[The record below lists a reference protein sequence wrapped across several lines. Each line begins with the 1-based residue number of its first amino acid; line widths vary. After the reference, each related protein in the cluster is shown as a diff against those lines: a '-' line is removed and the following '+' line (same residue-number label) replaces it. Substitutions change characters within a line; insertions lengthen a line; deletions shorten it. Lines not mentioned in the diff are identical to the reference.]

1 MKKALRPVLYSS
13 CILFIFA
20 AVYCTGSDSRQSES
34 NYGQSYLDSLNS
46 ARLNQMEFRRFDK
59 DRDRLVS
66 RQEFNNLTRAML
78 QVHSDDPAQFQ
89 RGRFDSLDSNADENL
104 SLREFRF
111 NYVRDTL
118 PWPGISHTKV
128 VYKTVE
134 DEPLLLDI
142 LMPTKRVY
150 DRAPVLYFIHGGGFR
165 SGAKEYL
172 RLNDLRMETALQ
184 FADEGFCCVSV
195 SYRLVNHDR
204 GQDPVLIPDC
214 LTDAWDGLRFLHNTA
229 EKYHINP
236 DRIIVW
242 GESAGGH
249 ISQMLSFS
257 DPEKFPGIPVPAGK
271 DVRPLAGI
279 SWYGPSDFTG
289 SLKDEV
295 GNSLQNRHF
304 RNITGKHSFSEEDM
318 ELLRDMSPLYQL
330 DKSDP
335 PLLLMQG
342 DSDHAVH
349 ISHATHLNAR
359 AQELGAKVE
368 FILVQNAGHNWRQV
382 GEPIDPSKEELLEIM
397 VDFAQ
402 RMIKSDQ

>member
-1 MKKALRPVLYSS
+1 MLRPVLFSS
-13 CILFIFA
+13 CLLIIIA
-20 AVYCTGSDSRQSES
+20 SVYCTGPGTRQGESEDRQ
-34 NYGQSYLDSLNS
+34 NHLDSLNS
-46 ARLNQMEFRRFDK
+46 ARLNQMEFRRFDR
-59 DRDRLVS
+59 DRDELVS
-66 RQEFNNLTRAML
+66 RQEFNNLTMAML
-78 QVHSDDPAQFQ
+78 QVHSGDSSHVQ
-89 RGRFDSLDSNADENL
+89 RERFDSLDSNADEYL

-111 NYVRDTL
+111 SFVRDTL
-118 PWPGISHTKV
+118 SWPGVSHSNL

-184 FADEGFCCVSV
+184 FADNGFCCVSV
-195 SYRLVNHDR
+195 SYRLVNHDT
-204 GQDPVLIPDC
+204 GQDPVRIPDC
-214 LTDAWDGLRFLHNTA
+214 VTDAWDGLRFLHNTA
-229 EKYHINP
+229 EEYYINP
-236 DRIIVW
+236 EQIIVW

-249 ISQMLSFS
+249 IAQMLTFS
-257 DPEKFPGIPVPAGK
+257 DPEKYPGIPIPDGK

-289 SLKDEV
+289 SLKDEA

-304 RNITGKHSFSEEDM
+304 RNITGKRSFSEEDM

-349 ISHATHLNAR
+349 ISHATYLNAR

-382 GEPIDPSKEELLEIM
+382 GEPIDPSKDQLREIM
-397 VDFAQ
+397 FDFAQ
-402 RMIKSDQ
+402 RMTTFDQ